1 MPTLTHESWKLWF
14 SSLPEN
20 EEGNRNMAAFTA
32 ALDAGRS
39 ELEKIKHLTDNQN
52 NVFLLVDGAGL
63 IKIYHSPKNFGGTL
77 LRPSHK
83 VACLTGLGRS
93 AICVQLNVA
102 SAFADC
108 KMNTPTSEELAVC
121 TTAENVRDLPIP
133 NADPDEEGTF
143 TYEASN
149 IMIPAPWLRDT
160 IINADTQSPFELI
173 PIVLAAAQTYDN
185 AHPDLINNDRAI
197 VHADAFCSWAWGAG
211 VNRVPETRLEINAD
225 DEELEAYRIARH
237 MDCITNSF
245 TNNAAATAGAAT
257 AATDNADILKQL
269 TTSIARQTEEAATS
283 NQLRKDEIERKRE
296 HDDVKKDRT
305 KKYLHASVMR
315 MIQNGSATSRLEIDI
330 QLTQAC
336 LKFLNATSQGHAEQ
350 ELHHQF
356 STLNLTD
363 VCFAPGTIQNL
374 YLGEFT
380 YGNSSS
386 PSNFTVFAFYEQPP
400 LSNAK
405 QENYLTC
412 HLIHENGQKQSLDE
426 IKASMKQEVI
436 VPKDYNSMG
445 TQLQYFVGAV
455 EIFFGAESILRIE
468 LNKLLHQVG
477 VYKKQFRDMIA
488 LDEWFPCR
496 FLFAIDRRVQIFLA
510 ECKVAV
516 TRMDVND
523 AHLDFKDIIG
533 SILYGNFTMLLPPT
547 FQRVSS
553 DESSN
558 KQLGSDGSKKDAS
571 GGKKRKSDKSD
582 GNNEKKEKLVVV
594 KNTNQHELFAMKPGE
609 TWKKTFKSAH
619 VNLRPTWDGVN
630 SQKMCIK
637 YHIEGS
643 CFTTCDRIE
652 SHVPKDQIPA
662 EKVAEMCKFIAKCRG
677 E

>member
-1 MPTLTHESWKLWF
+1 
-14 SSLPEN
+14 
-20 EEGNRNMAAFTA
+20 
-32 ALDAGRS
+32 
-39 ELEKIKHLTDNQN
+39 
-52 NVFLLVDGAGL
+52 
-63 IKIYHSPKNFGGTL
+63 
-77 LRPSHK
+77 
-83 VACLTGLGRS
+83 
-93 AICVQLNVA
+93 
-102 SAFADC
+102 
-108 KMNTPTSEELAVC
+108 
-121 TTAENVRDLPIP
+121 
-133 NADPDEEGTF
+133 
-143 TYEASN
+143 
-149 IMIPAPWLRDT
+149 
-160 IINADTQSPFELI
+160 
-173 PIVLAAAQTYDN
+173 
-185 AHPDLINNDRAI
+185 
-197 VHADAFCSWAWGAG
+197 
-211 VNRVPETRLEINAD
+211 
-225 DEELEAYRIARH
+225 
-237 MDCITNSF
+237 
-245 TNNAAATAGAAT
+245 
-257 AATDNADILKQL
+257 
-269 TTSIARQTEEAATS
+269 
-283 NQLRKDEIERKRE
+283 
-296 HDDVKKDRT
+296 VKKDRT

-523 AHLDFKDIIG
+523 AHLDFKDI
-533 SILYGNFTMLLPPT
+533 
-547 FQRVSS
+547 
-553 DESSN
+553 
-558 KQLGSDGSKKDAS
+558 LGSDGSKKDAS